1 VKPRERVLVLTP
13 VKNAARFLPRYVML
27 LRRLTYPARLLSVGL
42 LEGDSTDATAAL
54 LKRYRPA
61 LARRFRRVGVWR
73 KSLGYRLPAG
83 VPRWTAAVQV
93 PRRIAIAKSRN
104 HLLFRALDDEDWVLW
119 IDVDVIDYPPDI
131 LERLLRAERPI
142 VTPNCVLE
150 YGGPSF
156 DRNAWRDRGRLH
168 LDDLRGEGDVVR
180 LDTVGGTMLLVR
192 ADLHRDGLIFPAFAY
207 GRASPIARRRTPE
220 LDTEGFGIMARD
232 MGRQC
237 WGMPNLEIRHA
248 PE

>member
-1 VKPRERVLVLTP
+1 VLILTP
-13 VKNAARFLPRYVML
+13 VKDAARFLPRYVAL
-27 LRRLTYPARLLSVGL
+27 LRRLTYPTRLLSLGL
-42 LEGDSTDATAAL
+42 LEGDSTDGTAAL
-54 LKRYRPA
+54 LTRYRSV

-73 KSLGYRLPAG
+73 KNFGYRVPPG
-83 VPRWTAAVQV
+83 VPRWAPAVQV

-104 HLLFRALDDEDWVLW
+104 HLMFHALEDEDWVLW
-119 IDVDVIDYPPDI
+119 IDVDVIDYPRDI
-131 LERLLRAERPI
+131 IQRLLRTGRLI
-142 VTPNCVLE
+142 ITPNCVLE
-150 YGGPSF
+150 HGGRSF
-156 DRNAWRDRGRLH
+156 DLNAWRNRGRLH
-168 LDDLRGEGDVVR
+168 LHDLRGEGDVVR

-207 GRASPIARRRTPE
+207 GRASPIARGRTPE